1 MSARNNGPPRMSRSS
16 NSCSRKMIRSN
27 GNERVV
33 TELGCHT
40 SANGHLSDMHAGPDK
55 VCLWGKTGSD
65 RPTVKTA
72 LLTN

>member
-40 SANGHLSDMHAGPDK
+40 SANGTFETCRDVRYSVVIRGKADVAGTP
-55 VCLWGKTGSD
+55 
-65 RPTVKTA
+65 P
-72 LLTN
+72 N